1 MPNPFLTKKLEKQ
14 APLKSAP
21 NEEIQQDLSIIQ
33 DRELQ
38 MAGFEEALR
47 QNQELQDSKYKLL
60 GVTYKDGPE
69 MSRLKNAEKQL
80 LSFFSE
86 RKLSPDPNAF
96 EEQLS
101 EAKNLY
107 RELIESCRAYTLSHK
122 RPWTASGK
130 ARKQMVLQI
139 WKIAELEDSKL
150 QATAEVLQKRNM
162 EDASWANVLGA
173 MRVAHIDLSSHE
185 IETTGGGTSD
195 VTVIKYPNT
204 KLFYKK
210 EEKLLP
216 LREDVKALIQQKPE
230 WKSHEALI
238 TKLLSL
244 IDNENPISM
253 GNMALASYKDL
264 GIFLAMISTDLTLT
278 SEEQAE
284 LKTFMPEFSAAFK
297 KLNTRF
303 GIAKDAGIEPGQDL
317 SKRNVATSRMA
328 SLLGIPG
335 LVTDSAAVVLKTGQE
350 NSENGI
356 VTVMA
361 KGEQFETIRQKGLP
375 VTSSPELIKSLIN
388 LQLLDTICGQVDR
401 NSSNLFFTYEERD
414 GKRILKGVTGIDSD
428 MAFGTTAY
436 AALEERRDGFLQ
448 LKPIEQNGTCTLPY
462 LDQTVCAHI
471 LSLDKNMVF
480 FVMSDLLNQ
489 KELDALWGR
498 IEGVQNLLLK
508 NIDRMTD
515 DTWPDSNIIAL
526 RNQYNGTSFNK
537 ISDLL
542 A

>member
-1 MPNPFLTKKLEKQ
+1 M
-14 APLKSAP
+14 
-21 NEEIQQDLSIIQ
+21 
-33 DRELQ
+33 
-38 MAGFEEALR
+38 
-47 QNQELQDSKYKLL
+47 
-60 GVTYKDGPE
+60 
-69 MSRLKNAEKQL
+69 
-80 LSFFSE
+80 
-86 RKLSPDPNAF
+86 
-96 EEQLS
+96 
-101 EAKNLY
+101 
-107 RELIESCRAYTLSHK
+107 
-122 RPWTASGK
+122 
-130 ARKQMVLQI
+130 
-139 WKIAELEDSKL
+139 
-150 QATAEVLQKRNM
+150 
-162 EDASWANVLGA
+162 
-173 MRVAHIDLSSHE
+173 
-185 IETTGGGTSD
+185 
-195 VTVIKYPNT
+195 
-204 KLFYKK
+204 
-210 EEKLLP
+210 
-216 LREDVKALIQQKPE
+216 KALIQQKPE

-278 SEEQAE
+278 FEEQAE

-335 LVTDSAAVVLKTGQE
+335 LVTDSAAVALKTGQE

-428 MAFGTTAY
+428 MAFGTTDY

-448 LKPIEQNGTCTLPY
+448 LKPIEQNGTY
-462 LDQTVCAHI
+462 
-471 LSLDKNMVF
+471 
-480 FVMSDLLNQ
+480 
-489 KELDALWGR
+489 
-498 IEGVQNLLLK
+498 
-508 NIDRMTD
+508 
-515 DTWPDSNIIAL
+515 
-526 RNQYNGTSFNK
+526 FNK

>member
-1 MPNPFLTKKLEKQ
+1 
-14 APLKSAP
+14 
-21 NEEIQQDLSIIQ
+21 
-33 DRELQ
+33 
-38 MAGFEEALR
+38 
-47 QNQELQDSKYKLL
+47 
-60 GVTYKDGPE
+60 
-69 MSRLKNAEKQL
+69 
-80 LSFFSE
+80 
-86 RKLSPDPNAF
+86 
-96 EEQLS
+96 
-101 EAKNLY
+101 
-107 RELIESCRAYTLSHK
+107 
-122 RPWTASGK
+122 
-130 ARKQMVLQI
+130 
-139 WKIAELEDSKL
+139 
-150 QATAEVLQKRNM
+150 
-162 EDASWANVLGA
+162 
-173 MRVAHIDLSSHE
+173 
-185 IETTGGGTSD
+185 
-195 VTVIKYPNT
+195 
-204 KLFYKK
+204 
-210 EEKLLP
+210 
-216 LREDVKALIQQKPE
+216 
-230 WKSHEALI
+230 
-238 TKLLSL
+238 
-244 IDNENPISM
+244 M

-278 SEEQAE
+278 FEEQAE

-335 LVTDSAAVVLKTGQE
+335 LVTDSAAVALKTGQE

-428 MAFGTTAY
+428 MAFGTTDY

-448 LKPIEQNGTCTLPY
+448 LKPIEQNGTY
-462 LDQTVCAHI
+462 
-471 LSLDKNMVF
+471 
-480 FVMSDLLNQ
+480 
-489 KELDALWGR
+489 
-498 IEGVQNLLLK
+498 
-508 NIDRMTD
+508 
-515 DTWPDSNIIAL
+515 
-526 RNQYNGTSFNK
+526 FNK

>member
-1 MPNPFLTKKLEKQ
+1 MSSKIN
-14 APLKSAP
+14 
-21 NEEIQQDLSIIQ
+21 
-33 DRELQ
+33 LQ
-38 MAGFEEALR
+38 TCE
-47 QNQELQDSKYKLL
+47 Y
-60 GVTYKDGPE
+60 
-69 MSRLKNAEKQL
+69 
-80 LSFFSE
+80 
-86 RKLSPDPNAF
+86 
-96 EEQLS
+96 
-101 EAKNLY
+101 
-107 RELIESCRAYTLSHK
+107 
-122 RPWTASGK
+122 
-130 ARKQMVLQI
+130 ARK
-139 WKIAELEDSKL
+139 
-150 QATAEVLQKRNM
+150 
-162 EDASWANVLGA
+162 
-173 MRVAHIDLSSHE
+173 SS
-185 IETTGGGTSD
+185 IFQD
-195 VTVIKYPNT
+195 NQLILY
-204 KLFYKK
+204 K

-335 LVTDSAAVVLKTGQE
+335 LVTDSAAVALKTGQE

-375 VTSSPELIKSLIN
+375 VTSCPELIKSLIN

-428 MAFGTTAY
+428 MAFGTTDY

-448 LKPIEQNGTCTLPY
+448 LKPIEQNGTY
-462 LDQTVCAHI
+462 
-471 LSLDKNMVF
+471 
-480 FVMSDLLNQ
+480 
-489 KELDALWGR
+489 
-498 IEGVQNLLLK
+498 
-508 NIDRMTD
+508 
-515 DTWPDSNIIAL
+515 
-526 RNQYNGTSFNK
+526 FNK